1 MLACAAD
8 EIYAD
13 ESSVIGSIGVISA
26 GFGFVDL
33 MEKAGLNAGFTQRV
47 KAKACSTRSVL
58 GKTQD
63 VKRLK
68 SLRGYL
74 WMFTDLVKSRRGES
88 YGR

>member
-33 MEKAGLNAGFTQRV
+33 MEKAGVERQVHTAV
-47 KAKACSTRSVL
+47 KGKACSTRSK
-58 GKTQD
+58 GKTPGC
-63 VKRLK
+63 KTIKEPSGGIFMRC
-68 SLRGYL
+68 LR
-74 WMFTDLVKSRRGES
+74 TS
-88 YGR
+88 